1 MAMLDT
7 LENIRTKEDAQPGGT
22 LRQINADLGG
32 LANRVRL
39 SLVRVVDGGRGAG
52 AGVVLHERG
61 LIVTNAH
68 VAHRRN
74 TMVEDWQARQLPAR
88 LIALDRRHDL
98 AALSVEAEDLEPLE
112 LGDSQGLAPGSWL
125 LAMGHPFGVL
135 GGTTAGVAIGVGGDL
150 PEAPPGREWLA
161 MSLQLRPG
169 HSGGPVI
176 DTQGRLLGVNAMMAG
191 PVVGLAVPAHVVKRF
206 LKEGIGN
213 DKRDKARLRRQ
224 PAAAWF

>member
-1 MAMLDT
+1 MLDT
-7 LENIRTKEDAQPGGT
+7 LDHVRVKEDAQPGGT
-22 LRQINADLGG
+22 LRQINAALGG
-32 LANRVRL
+32 LANRVRP

-68 VAHRRN
+68 VAHRRH
-74 TMVEDWQARQLPAR
+74 TMVEDWQVRQLPAR

-112 LGDSQGLAPGSWL
+112 LGDSQGLASGSWL

-135 GGTTAGVAIGVGGDL
+135 GGATAGIVIGVGGDL

-176 DTQGRLLGVNAMMAG
+176 DTHGRLVGVNAMMAG
-191 PVVGLAVPAHVVKRF
+191 PEVGLAVPAHVIKRF
-206 LKEGIGN
+206 LKEGLGN
-213 DKRDKARLRRQ
+213 DKRDKARRQRQ
-224 PAAAWF
+224 PATAWF